1 MDKEFLFGGCPV
13 YVVVCIEIA
22 GFRHFFAKKLLGNC
36 NITGIWVIVDTK
48 PHLVPGICHTHHI
61 ITASLSY
68 TYSNTL
74 SINIQ
79 KY

>member
-1 MDKEFLFGGCPV
+1 MDKEFLFGGV
-13 YVVVCIEIA
+13 LFMLLSALKLLVLDI
-22 GFRHFFAKKLLGNC
+22 FLQKKLLGNC

-48 PHLVPGICHTHHI
+48 PHLVPGICHTHHT